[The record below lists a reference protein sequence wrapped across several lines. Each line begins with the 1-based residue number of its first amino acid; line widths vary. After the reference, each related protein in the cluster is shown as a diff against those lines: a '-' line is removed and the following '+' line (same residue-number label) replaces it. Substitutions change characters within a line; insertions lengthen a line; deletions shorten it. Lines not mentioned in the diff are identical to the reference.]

1 MGMATVAKI
10 AVENT
15 AYSFDMLFDYSVPS
29 SLINE
34 IEAGKRVLIPF
45 GNTSKKRVGV
55 VFAVTSVEDIDKK
68 LKSISCILDDE
79 PLLTREMLLTA
90 NFIHDKCFCTYF
102 DSCRMFLPLG
112 MSMDVK
118 VLYACNSDYKTET
131 LDSDELKVF
140 EYLKNKNT
148 FVNADTIIKDCKL
161 KKSTGLLDSMSE
173 KGALLRSVDAHRR
186 VGDATLKMVRLAV
199 DPERDAE
206 AISKLT
212 KKQKEI
218 IKVLNDVGSASIREI
233 CYFTGFTAAV
243 ISALENKGIV
253 EVYVDEIYRN
263 PYVVEG
269 QYKRDIVLSKQQ
281 NDAYTGL
288 CELLFSNKPEAA
300 LLYGVTGSGKTQVY
314 LKLIDKALE
323 TSKGIIVMIP
333 EISLTPQILSVFHER
348 YGEKVAVFHSALS
361 LGERLDEWKRIKRGE
376 AQIAV
381 GTRSAVFAPFDEI
394 GLIIID
400 EEQEHTYKS
409 EMSPRFHA
417 RDVAGFRISKN
428 NGLLVLAS
436 ATPSI
441 DSFTK
446 AQNGFYSY
454 FELNERYGNAVLPN
468 VEIIDTTYQSDMVL
482 ENISKRLAD
491 ELIENYNNK
500 KQSILLLNRRGY
512 NTYASCTECGTVMS
526 CPNCSIS
533 LTYHIK
539 NGRLMCHY
547 CGYSVPFT
555 HTCSNCGTDA
565 MKFTGTGTQKLE
577 EELKMI
583 VPDARILRMD
593 TDTTASRYSY
603 DEKFGKFGNG
613 EYDILVGT
621 QMVAKGLNFPNVT
634 LVGVLN
640 IDQMLFNDDYKSGE
654 RAFDLITQ
662 VVGRSGRGDFPGK
675 AFIQTSFPDSE
686 IVTLAKEQDYKSFYN
701 LELPIRKEMTYPPFC
716 DLCVIGFSGEKEA
729 RVMFAATE
737 FLNKLKE
744 IHSQAYSDEK
754 IIVLGPVTPRV
765 AKIGGKYRARI
776 IIKCRDSKRFREMIG
791 NLLKQNEKNSK
802 IKDVSLYAELN
813 PENVMWGYNGY

>member
-1 MGMATVAKI
+1 MVVTTVAKV

-34 IEAGKRVLIPF
+34 IVPGKRVLVPF
-45 GNTSKKRVGV
+45 GNTSKKRVGM
-55 VFAVTSVEDIDKK
+55 VFSVTNNQDTEKK
-68 LKSISCILDDE
+68 LKSVSGVLDEE
-79 PLLTREMLLTA
+79 PLLTREMLLTS
-90 NFIHDKCFCTYF
+90 NYIHDKCFCTYF
-102 DSCRMFLPLG
+102 DSFRMFLPLG

-118 VLYACNSDYKTET
+118 ILYASNSEYKTET
-131 LDSDELKVF
+131 LDIEELKVF
-140 EYLKNKNT
+140 NYLQEKNK
-148 FVNADTIIKDCKL
+148 FVSSETIIKECKL
-161 KKSTGLLDSMSE
+161 KKSTNILDELSE
-173 KGALLRSVDAHRR
+173 KGALLRNIDAQRR
-186 VGDATLKMVRLAV
+186 VGDATLKMVRLCINLENDSDIV
-199 DPERDAE
+199 
-206 AISKLT
+206 SQLT
-212 KKQKEI
+212 KKQQEI
-218 IKVLNDVGSASIREI
+218 VKVLSDVGTASVREI
-233 CYFTGFTAAV
+233 CYFTGYTAAV
-243 ISALENKGIV
+243 ISALENKGVV
-253 EVYVDEIYRN
+253 EVYVDEFYRN
-263 PYVVEG
+263 PYSVDFVER
-269 QYKRDIVLSKQQ
+269 KEIILSNEQQ
-281 NDAYTGL
+281 EAFVGL
-288 CELLFSNKPEAA
+288 SDLFDSDKPEAA

-323 TSKGIIVMIP
+323 STKGIIVMIP

-348 YGEKVAVFHSALS
+348 YGNKVAVFHSALS
-361 LGERLDEWKRIKRGE
+361 MGERLDEWKRIKRGE
-376 AQIAV
+376 AQIAI

-409 EMSPRFHA
+409 EMTPRFHA
-417 RDVAGFRISKN
+417 RDVAGFRIAKN
-428 NGLLVLAS
+428 SGLLVLAS

-446 AQNGFYSY
+446 AQNGVYSY
-454 FELNERYGNAVLPN
+454 FELSERYGNAVLPD

-482 ENISKRLAD
+482 ESISKRLAD
-491 ELIENYNNK
+491 EIQENFNNG

-512 NTYASCTECGTVMS
+512 NTYASCTECGTVMT

-555 HTCSNCGTDA
+555 KKCTNCDAEA

-593 TDTTASRYSY
+593 TDTTSSRYSY

-613 EYDILVGT
+613 EYDILIGT

-686 IVTLAKEQDYKSFYN
+686 IVLLAKEQDYKSFYN
-701 LELPIRKEMTYPPFC
+701 IEFPIRKEMTYPPFC
-716 DLCVIGFSGEKEA
+716 DLCVIGFSSDKEGKA
-729 RVMFAATE
+729 ITTSNE
-737 FLNKLKE
+737 FLTELKRV
-744 IHSQAYSDEK
+744 HSSEFSDVR

-765 AKIGGKYRARI
+765 AKIGGKYRIRI
-776 IIKCRDSKRFREMIG
+776 IIKCRDSKRLREMIG
-791 NLLKQNEKNSK
+791 TLLKSFEKNIK
-802 IKDVSLYAELN
+802 FKDVSIFSELN
-813 PENVMWGYNGY
+813 PENVMWG

>member
-1 MGMATVAKI
+1 MGMTTVAKI

-15 AYSFDMLFDYSVPS
+15 AYSFDMLFEYSVPS

-34 IEAGKRVLIPF
+34 IEAGKRVLVPF
-45 GNTSKKRVGV
+45 GNTSKKRVGI
-55 VFAVTSVEDIDKK
+55 VFSVISVENSDKK

-90 NFIHDKCFCTYF
+90 NYIHDKCFCTYF

-118 VLYACNSDYKTET
+118 VLYACNSEYKTNT
-131 LDSDELKVF
+131 LDVDELKIF
-140 EYLKNKNT
+140 EYLASKNN
-148 FVNADTIIKDCKL
+148 FVNVDTIIKDCKL
-161 KKSTGLLDSMSE
+161 KKSTNLLDSMSE
-173 KGALLRSVDAHRR
+173 KGALLRNVDAHRR

-199 DPERDAE
+199 DLEKDAE
-206 AISKLT
+206 TISKLT
-212 KKQKEI
+212 KKQQEI
-218 IKVLNDVGSASIREI
+218 VKVLSDIGSASIREI

-243 ISALENKGIV
+243 VSALENKGIV
-253 EVYVDEIYRN
+253 EVYDDEIYRN
-263 PYVVEG
+263 PYAVEG
-269 QYKRDIVLSKQQ
+269 QYKRDIVLSEQQ
-281 NDAYTGL
+281 NDAYIGL
-288 CELLFSNKPEAA
+288 CELLCSDKPEAA

-323 TSKGIIVMIP
+323 SSKGIIVMIP

-361 LGERLDEWKRIKRGE
+361 MGERLDEWKRIKRGE

-446 AQNGFYSY
+446 SQNGVYSY
-454 FELNERYGNAVLPN
+454 FELNERYGNAVLPD
-468 VEIIDTTYQSDMVL
+468 VQIIDTTYQSDMVL

-491 ELIENYNNK
+491 ELLENFNNK

-555 HTCSNCGTDA
+555 RTCSNCGTDA

-640 IDQMLFNDDYKSGE
+640 IDQMLYNDDYKSGE

-701 LELPIRKEMTYPPFC
+701 IELPIRKEMTYPPFC

-737 FLNKLKE
+737 FLNGLKE
-744 IHSQAYSDEK
+744 IHSQVYSDQN

-765 AKIGGKYRARI
+765 AKIGGKFRARI

-791 NLLKQNEKNSK
+791 SLLKNNEKSSK
-802 IKDVSLYAELN
+802 YKDVSLYAELN
-813 PENVMWGYNGY
+813 PENVM

>member
-1 MGMATVAKI
+1 MSLITVAKV

-29 SLINE
+29 SLLNE
-34 IEAGKRVLIPF
+34 VEPGKRVLVSL
-45 GNTSKKRVGV
+45 GNTSKKRVGM
-55 VFAVTSVEDIDKK
+55 VFSVGVEENVNRK
-68 LKSISCILDDE
+68 LKSISCVLDEE
-79 PLLTREMLLTA
+79 PLLTREMLLTS
-90 NFIHDKCFCTYF
+90 NYVHDRCFCTYF

-112 MSMDVK
+112 MSMNV
-118 VLYACNSDYKTET
+118 VMLYAANPSYSADT
-131 LDSDELKVF
+131 LTLEELKVYEF
-140 EYLKNKNT
+140 LQMKNN
-148 FVNADTIIKDCKL
+148 FVKSETIIRECKL
-161 KKSTGLLDSMSE
+161 KSSTSILDTMSE
-173 KGALLRSVDAHRR
+173 KGALLRNVDAHRR
-186 VGDATLKMVRLAV
+186 IGDATIKMVRLLA
-199 DPERDAE
+199 DCEKDADKI
-206 AISKLT
+206 AQLT
-212 KKQKEI
+212 NKQKDI
-218 IKVLNDVGSASIREI
+218 VKVLSDVGCASIREI
-233 CYFTGFTAAV
+233 CYFTGYTAAV
-243 ISALENKGIV
+243 VSALENKGIV
-253 EVYVDEIYRN
+253 ETYVDEVYRT
-263 PYVVEG
+263 PYSADVYNAKE
-269 QYKRDIVLSKQQ
+269 ISLSTEQ
-281 NDAYTGL
+281 NTAFKGL
-288 CELLFSNKPEAA
+288 LELFNANSPQAA

-314 LKLIDKALE
+314 LRLIDEAIK
-323 TSKGIIVMIP
+323 SNKGIIVMIP
-333 EISLTPQILSVFHER
+333 EISLTPQILETFHQR
-348 YGEKVAVFHSALS
+348 YGNKVAVFHSALS

-376 AQIAV
+376 AQIAI

-417 RDVAGFRISKN
+417 RDVAGFRISKH

-446 AQNGFYSY
+446 AQNNQYSY
-454 FELNERYGNAVLPN
+454 FELTERYGNAVLPK

-482 ENISKRLAD
+482 ESISKRLAD
-491 ELIENYNNK
+491 ELRANYYEN

-547 CGYSVPFT
+547 CGYSVPFSDK
-555 HTCSNCGTDA
+555 CFNCGNTT
-565 MKFTGTGTQKLE
+565 MRFTGTGTQKLE
-577 EELKMI
+577 EELKLI
-583 VPDARILRMD
+583 LPEARILRMD
-593 TDTTASRYSY
+593 TDTTGSRFSY
-603 DEKFGKFGNG
+603 DEKFSKFANG

-662 VVGRSGRGDFPGK
+662 VVGRSGRGEFEGK

-686 IVTLAKEQDYKSFYN
+686 IVNLAKEQDYKSFYN
-701 LELPIRKEMTYPPFC
+701 LELPIRKQMVYPPFC
-716 DLCVIGFSGEKEA
+716 DLCVIGFSSEKEGTVYSCA
-729 RVMFAATE
+729 NE
-737 FLNKLKE
+737 FLNMLKS
-744 IHSQAYSDEK
+744 IHSQEFNDLN

-765 AKIGGKYRARI
+765 AKIGGKYRQRL
-776 IIKCRDSKRFREMIG
+776 IIKCRISKRLRELVE
-791 NLLKQNEKNSK
+791 NLLKIFEKNTK
-802 IKDVSLYAELN
+802 YKDVSIYAELN
-813 PENVMWGYNGY
+813 PENVM

>member
-1 MGMATVAKI
+1 MGMTTVAKI

-15 AYSFDMLFDYSVPS
+15 AYSFDMLFEYSVPS

-34 IEAGKRVLIPF
+34 IEAGKRVLVPF
-45 GNTSKKRVGV
+45 GNTSKKRVGI
-55 VFAVTSVEDIDKK
+55 VFSVISVENSDKK

-90 NFIHDKCFCTYF
+90 NYIHDKCFCTYF

-118 VLYACNSDYKTET
+118 VLYACNSEYKSDT
-131 LDSDELKVF
+131 LNSEELKVF
-140 EYLKNKNT
+140 EYLALKNN

-161 KKSTGLLDSMSE
+161 KRSTNLLDSMSE
-173 KGALLRSVDAHRR
+173 KGALLRNVDAHRR

-199 DPERDAE
+199 DLEKDAE
-206 AISKLT
+206 TISKLT
-212 KKQKEI
+212 KKQQEI
-218 IKVLNDVGSASIREI
+218 VKVLSDVGSASIREI

-243 ISALENKGIV
+243 VSALENKGIV

-263 PYVVEG
+263 PYAVEG
-269 QYKRDIVLSKQQ
+269 QYKRDIVLSEQQ
-281 NDAYTGL
+281 NDAYIGL
-288 CELLFSNKPEAA
+288 CDLLSSNKPEAA

-323 TSKGIIVMIP
+323 SSKGIIVMIP
-333 EISLTPQILSVFHER
+333 EISLTPQILSIFHER

-361 LGERLDEWKRIKRGE
+361 MGERLDEWKRIKRGE
-376 AQIAV
+376 AQVAV

-394 GLIIID
+394 GLVIID

-428 NGLLVLAS
+428 NGLLILAS

-446 AQNGFYSY
+446 SQNGVYSY
-454 FELNERYGNAVLPN
+454 FELNERYGNAVLPD

-491 ELIENYNNK
+491 ELIENFNNK

-583 VPDARILRMD
+583 VPDAKILRMD

-640 IDQMLFNDDYKSGE
+640 IDQMLYNDDYKSGE

-686 IVTLAKEQDYKSFYN
+686 IVTLAKEQDYKSFFN

-729 RVMFAATE
+729 RVMFAAVE
-737 FLNKLKE
+737 FLNGLKE
-744 IHSQAYSDEK
+744 THSQKYSDEN

-765 AKIGGKYRARI
+765 AKIGGKFRARI

-791 NLLKQNEKNSK
+791 NLLKNNEKNSK
-802 IKDVSLYAELN
+802 YKDVSLYAELN
-813 PENVMWGYNGY
+813 PENVM